1 MSTGMVCGRGYAF
14 VSRQVQLTLVET
26 VVYGLVQIVCTR
38 GHSWRLL
45 ILIST
50 GETGQSQSM
59 GVPTDRA
66 MWYGSSGKDRT

>member
-1 MSTGMVCGRGYAF
+1 MVLVRLYA
-14 VSRQVQLTLVET
+14 
-26 VVYGLVQIVCTR
+26 TR

-45 ILIST
+45 IVIST
-50 GETGQSQSM
+50 GETDQSQLM